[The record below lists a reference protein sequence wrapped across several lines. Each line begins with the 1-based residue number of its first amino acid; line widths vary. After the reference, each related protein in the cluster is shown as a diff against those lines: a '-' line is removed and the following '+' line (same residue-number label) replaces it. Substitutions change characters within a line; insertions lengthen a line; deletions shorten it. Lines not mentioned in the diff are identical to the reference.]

1 MFKVFYLYGTKYLPD
16 QYNEIMNL
24 LYSREMRTYLPIQE
38 LNILLEPV
46 QDPSQIVID
55 QENKSSDGEEEEE
68 ESNDESTRNND
79 EPNKEEDEIDSD
91 DSLVRDMSI
100 SDQDDDNLSS
110 SADEEVGLND
120 V

>member
-1 MFKVFYLYGTKYLPD
+1 MFYLYGTKYLPD

-46 QDPSQIVID
+46 QDPSQITID
-55 QENKSSDGEEEEE
+55 QENKSSDEEEEEE

-79 EPNKEEDEIDSD
+79 EEPNREEDEIDSD
-91 DSLVRDMSI
+91 DSLVKDMSI
-100 SDQDDDNLSS
+100 SDQDEDNPSS